1 MRVGYL
7 SQTIGM
13 GVRTFE
19 ANDVWVLF
27 SPERGTENN
36 RMGEPFLIENLDV
49 YKILAPE
56 EVMMMTDAYT
66 IPAEWKVSGTGR
78 DF

>member
-1 MRVGYL
+1 MR
-7 SQTIGM
+7 
-13 GVRTFE
+13 
-19 ANDVWVLF
+19 LF
-27 SPERGTENN
+27 CILYDGRQVEFRGTLE
-36 RMGEPFLIENLDV
+36 RKIYMGEPFLIENLDV